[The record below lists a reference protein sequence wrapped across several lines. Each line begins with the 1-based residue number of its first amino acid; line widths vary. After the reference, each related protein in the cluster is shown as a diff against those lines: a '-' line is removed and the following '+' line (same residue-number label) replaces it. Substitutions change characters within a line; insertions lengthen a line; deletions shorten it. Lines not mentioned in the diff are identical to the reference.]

1 MTRIV
6 LVYNVN
12 RGADLELVRK
22 LLLQATQENTR
33 VLRDPAPSVQ
43 LKTYGASTL
52 EHELK
57 IYVRELGDR
66 GLATDE
72 LNRRVDQLFQE
83 HDINVSTT
91 PAMNVTLSRRIEKH
105 AEAAAEVEVE
115 AVPAK
120 EKTPAPEVR

>member
-22 LLLQATQENTR
+22 LLLQATQENPR
-33 VLRDPAPSVQ
+33 VLRDPPPSVQ
-43 LKTYGASTL
+43 LKTYGASSL

-72 LNRRVDQLFQE
+72 LNRRIDQLFQE
-83 HDINVSTT
+83 HNINISTT
-91 PAMNVTLSRRIEKH
+91 PSMNVTLSRKLEKH
-105 AEAAAEVEVE
+105 AGPETEVEVE

-120 EKTPAPEVR
+120 EKAPVPEAR